1 MSDDYTDYWSK
12 SELADESEGKIVQA
26 LASFGSDGC
35 MYLAEVKRMPVA
47 TNPDPVNSPPHY
59 QGGIEC
65 IEYIRQVLGEDGFR
79 AYCLGNVIKYT
90 HRHEYKGKPLE
101 DLKKAQYYLNAA
113 VSTLEVK
120 S

>member
-1 MSDDYTDYWSK
+1 MSDDYTSYWSK
-12 SELADESEGKIVQA
+12 NELSVIQQVG
-26 LASFGSDGC
+26 
-35 MYLAEVKRMPVA
+35 Y
-47 TNPDPVNSPPHY
+47 DPVEKPLHY

-65 IEYIRQVLGEDGFR
+65 IDYIRQVLGEEGFK

-113 VSTLEVK
+113 ITTLEG
-120 S
+120 

>member
-1 MSDDYTDYWSK
+1 MSHLTYTNKTVTIPDWSYGDPETAVVIGWK
-12 SELADESEGKIVQA
+12 QE
-26 LASFGSDGC
+26 
-35 MYLAEVKRMPVA
+35 
-47 TNPDPVNSPPHY
+47 PDPVNSPPHY

-65 IEYIRQVLGEDGFR
+65 IDYLRQVLGEDGFR

-113 VSTLEVK
+113 ISTFGDK
-120 S
+120 

>member
-1 MSDDYTDYWSK
+1 MSDDYTNYWSK
-12 SELADESEGKIVQA
+12 SELLGLRGDTTLFRSDYDCGKLTKV
-26 LASFGSDGC
+26 
-35 MYLAEVKRMPVA
+35 
-47 TNPDPVNSPPHY
+47 DPVNSPPHY

-65 IEYIRQVLGEDGFR
+65 IDYIRQVLGEGGFR

-113 VSTLEVK
+113 VSTLEAK